1 MTEERR
7 KETKCPAPNCNGVVF
22 KWIDREGKVMKA
34 CLICGKEIVARE
46 SELHEFKLEA
56 EKYN

>member
-1 MTEERR
+1 MIEERR
-7 KETKCPAPNCNGVVF
+7 KENKCPEPNCNGVVF

-46 SELHEFKLEA
+46 DELPLFKREA

>member
-1 MTEERR
+1 MIERR
-7 KETKCPAPNCNGVVF
+7 KEARCPECNGVVF

-46 SELHEFKLEA
+46 DELPLFKKEA